1 EGGEQGLQGGGGEAW
16 TNAEHALA
24 GQEDLQASLL
34 GRVHLGRA
42 VGTDVDGHEDGAG
55 GSRGGDVASRGGSRS
70 VAFGEDAAPGIEQ
83 GSRKPVGPTKGV
95 HGLPARL
102 PALQELPPVLLL
114 GGVASPV
121 HHGWSPQA
129 TAILPHSARRN
140 SPDAYIF
147 FHGAG
152 STRRICCRTHSIRVG
167 DQEGGQN
174 PIHQPSAGADPM
186 GGHCC
191 RKARVRPGHE
201 AATARRLTG
210 RIARSTNWSPRE
222 PAIKSAHSAPSS

>member
-1 EGGEQGLQGGGGEAW
+1 TPPGRRRSGAGRPAGWRERCERSAAGSACRRLQDGEQALQGGGIETR

-42 VGTDVDGHEDGAG
+42 VGTDVDGHEGRAG
-55 GSRGGDVASRGGSRS
+55 GGRGGDVASRGGSRR

-83 GSRKPVGPTKGV
+83 GSRELVGPTKGV

-121 HHGWSPQA
+121 RHGWSPPGHGDPNTLCKTDFA
-129 TAILPHSARRN
+129 GRSRWGESS
-140 SPDAYIF
+140 SPD
-147 FHGAG
+147 
-152 STRRICCRTHSIRVG
+152 R
-167 DQEGGQN
+167 
-174 PIHQPSAGADPM
+174 GADPNPP
-186 GGHCC
+186 
-191 RKARVRPGHE
+191 RKK
-201 AATARRLTG
+201 LTEQL
-210 RIARSTNWSPRE
+210 I
-222 PAIKSAHSAPSS
+222 

>member
-1 EGGEQGLQGGGGEAW
+1 W

-114 GGVASPV
+114 GGVALPV
-121 HHGWSPQA
+121 RHGWS
-129 TAILPHSARRN
+129 LP
-140 SPDAYIF
+140 D
-147 FHGAG
+147 HGDPTTRCKMDFAGRLLTVYVRIDSSAG
-152 STRRICCRTHSIRVG
+152 SWFDLLPC
-167 DQEGGQN
+167 N
-174 PIHQPSAGADPM
+174 
-186 GGHCC
+186 
-191 RKARVRPGHE
+191 
-201 AATARRLTG
+201 
-210 RIARSTNWSPRE
+210 
-222 PAIKSAHSAPSS
+222 